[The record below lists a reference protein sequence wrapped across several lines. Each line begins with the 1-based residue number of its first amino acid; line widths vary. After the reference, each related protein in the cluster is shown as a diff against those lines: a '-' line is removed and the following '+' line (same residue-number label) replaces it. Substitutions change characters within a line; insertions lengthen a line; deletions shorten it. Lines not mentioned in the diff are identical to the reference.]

1 MSEYTEKR
9 TVSQQMPLRSRPVVE
24 TQYDSV
30 VHEDR
35 PMSGGAIA
43 ALVLA
48 VLAVGVVITML
59 IVNNQQR
66 NQDDQLAQE
75 RARAAAAE
83 QNASQPSQQQPLVVP
98 VPQPTAVPVPYP
110 VPGAAQSAPA
120 NSATGT
126 SSAHVERDVI
136 SKLLSDRDL
145 RLYSIDVKVTTDGT
159 AVLSGR
165 VPSENLKTRAETL
178 AMIVKGV
185 NGTINNIEVQP

>member
-9 TVSQQMPLRSRPVVE
+9 TVSQQIPVRSRPIVE

-66 NQDDQLAQE
+66 SQDDQLAQE

-83 QNASQPSQQQPLVVP
+83 QNASQPSQQQPLIVP

-110 VPGAAQSAPA
+110 VPGAAQSSPA
-120 NSATGT
+120 DSATAS
-126 SSAHVERDVI
+126 SSAHVEGDII
-136 SKLLSDRDL
+136 SKLRSDRDL